1 MINLKDFS
9 NISWYNWGNVIQT
22 VNDPNY
28 FLMNFD
34 ILDKKINYATRQL
47 DYYDLYKFVGSV
59 NSLDS
64 YRIAYAGLANNRALA
79 VTGDFGDYH
88 VGDIILKNDYGE
100 EIHILTKQ
108 AGIFVPTNYEYDD
121 INSKLILSYQVFS
134 NLKEVESSSG
144 NIHYDANGNADI
156 SLDCLVGEVIYNIK
170 EENSDTLA
178 GKELK
183 VTLVQD
189 IYPNIKFYNFEGEEI
204 YCDSCQ
210 KITEDNVDKIKITIP
225 YGTMVVVR

>member
-88 VGDIILKNDYGE
+88 VGDIILKDDYGE

-108 AGIFVPTNYEYDD
+108 AGIFVPTSYEYDES
-121 INSKLILSYQVFS
+121 NSKLILSYKVFS
-134 NLKEVESSSG
+134 NLKEVETSSG
-144 NIHYDANGNADI
+144 NINYDANGNANI

-170 EENSDTLA
+170 EENNTDDDETLT
-178 GKELK
+178 
-183 VTLVQD
+183 VTLVNS
-189 IYPNIKFYNFEGEEI
+189 IYPNIKFYNFDGEEI
-204 YCDSCQ
+204 YYDNCQ
-210 KITEDNVDKIKITIP
+210 KITEDNVDKIQITIP
-225 YGTMVVVR
+225 SKTMVVVR